1 MKKTKL
7 SREAKIGIYGICMIL
22 LLYLGINFIKSQ
34 DIFSRD
40 NTYYAVYDNSDGI
53 EASSPVTI
61 KGFRVGT
68 VDNVWYDVPTGKVI
82 AEFSVKSDY
91 PVPADSKAKI
101 ASASLMGA
109 KVIDLQLGT
118 DGRLL
123 EDGDTIRSL
132 MEPGLMQLVT
142 SEYDKIKEMATSLVE
157 RVSKALDGVNAV
169 LSEENAANLSG
180 LLAHANSIS
189 GNVDRMV
196 AGDLNRTM
204 ANLSSLSAEL
214 NTAAPKITRIVE
226 RVDTL
231 AGSMSASVP
240 VLMTNAA
247 QAVERLNAAMAAVND
262 AEGSVGKL
270 IYDKELYD
278 NLTEASQSL
287 TLLLQDM
294 KTNPGRYIH
303 FSVFGG
309 RKK

>member
-180 LLAHANSIS
+180 PCQLDQRQCGSHGSRGSESDDGEPAFAVGRTGHGGAENHPHRRTGGYS
-189 GNVDRMV
+189 GRLDERIRTG
-196 AGDLNRTM
+196 ADDECGTSRRKAQRGDGGG
-204 ANLSSLSAEL
+204 
-214 NTAAPKITRIVE
+214 E
-226 RVDTL
+226 RCRGQRRQTDLRQGV
-231 AGSMSASVP
+231 V
-240 VLMTNAA
+240 
-247 QAVERLNAAMAAVND
+247 R
-262 AEGSVGKL
+262 
-270 IYDKELYD
+270 
-278 NLTEASQSL
+278 
-287 TLLLQDM
+287 
-294 KTNPGRYIH
+294 
-303 FSVFGG
+303 
-309 RKK
+309 